1 MAINLN
7 RAEVV
12 GNLTRDPELR
22 YTPNGKAVA
31 GFAVATNRRYQDPS
45 GTWVDG
51 DVEFHEV
58 VVWDKM
64 AEGCNKVL
72 KKGDRVFVSGRLAT
86 RSWEGQDG
94 AKRSKTEMVADTV
107 IGPDQVN
114 RASYSDGPAVRP
126 PATTPATPAKPD
138 AAPAPAAPAASDDD
152 INIEDIP
159 F

>member
-7 RAEVV
+7 RVEVV

-51 DVEFHEV
+51 EVEFHEIV
-58 VVWDKM
+58 AWDRLG
-64 AEGCNKVL
+64 EGCSKAL
-72 KKGDRVFVSGRLAT
+72 KKGDRVYVSGRLAT

-94 AKRSKTEMVADTV
+94 AKRSKTELIADTV

-114 RASYSDGPAVRP
+114 RASYGDGPAVRP
-126 PATTPATPAKPD
+126 PAAASAAPATPAATPAPN
-138 AAPAPAAPAASDDD
+138 AAPADDD

>member
-7 RAEVV
+7 RVEVV

-31 GFAVATNRRYQDPS
+31 GFAVATNRRYQDPN

-51 DVEFHEV
+51 EVEFHEV
-58 VVWDKM
+58 VVWDRL
-64 AEGCNKVL
+64 AEGCNKAL
-72 KKGDRVFVSGRLAT
+72 KKGDRVFVTGRLAT

-94 AKRSKTEMVADTV
+94 AKRTKTEMVADTV

-114 RASYSDGPAVRP
+114 RASFGDGPAVRP
-126 PATTPATPAKPD
+126 A
-138 AAPAPAAPAASDDD
+138 AAPAAAAPQSAPAAAPAAPAGDDD